1 MLRCVDTFSE
11 IPALFPRGVFEL
23 APWRAYAQAH
33 FGSGASLFEDDM
45 NDCLKT
51 GSYTYERDFLP
62 VLQAVWNHPRLE
74 EMHQSFLAAAKGLS
88 ERLAQKFGGGLDAD
102 LFLYVG
108 LCNGAGW
115 ATKLNGR
122 DAVLLGMEKILELGW
137 VSLADMQGLIYHE
150 LGHIYHGQHGCF
162 CQKVGEGPSGLCGS
176 CLLKAPPCISSRSW
190 WETRSF
196 TSRTKTAG
204 RPGAA
209 PILLRSR
216 RTLTRT
222 CLP

>member
-23 APWRAYAQAH
+23 AAWRAYAQAR

-45 NDCLKT
+45 NDCLLT
-51 GSYTYERDFLP
+51 GNYTYERDFLP

-88 ERLAQKFGGGLDAD
+88 ERLVQRFGGGLDVD

-115 ATKLNGR
+115 AATLNGR
-122 DAVLLGMEKILELGW
+122 DAVLLGMEK
-137 VSLADMQGLIYHE
+137 S
-150 LGHIYHGQHGCF
+150 
-162 CQKVGEGPSGLCGS
+162 
-176 CLLKAPPCISSRSW
+176 
-190 WETRSF
+190 
-196 TSRTKTAG
+196 
-204 RPGAA
+204 PGAG
-209 PILLRSR
+209 LGFSR
-216 RTLTRT
+216 GHAGAD
-222 CLP
+222 LPRAGAYLS